1 MLQNSGV
8 RHDFPFPY
16 PVDLSPSGRFRRS
29 LGVEAVEESD
39 ADVDL
44 LGPAVRVLA
53 AMRSPKALKP
63 RTLALIRLRAW
74 HPVKRLRTRPAG
86 MSCGA
91 QGFVSGPCGRTVFLP
106 GPPVLADRDDCAG
119 LTRNDGGVAAA
130 DVTGA
135 VRSHSAAF
143 FALRDLLGQL
153 RQDRTVPCPAVFV
166 LEP

>member
-1 MLQNSGV
+1 MISLSLILLISVQTD
-8 RHDFPFPY
+8 DF
-16 PVDLSPSGRFRRS
+16 GGA

-39 ADVDL
+39 ADADL
-44 LGPAVRVLA
+44 FGLAVRVFA
-53 AMRSPKALKP
+53 TMRSPKALKP
-63 RTLALIRLRAW
+63 RILALIRLRAW
-74 HPVKRLRTRPAG
+74 HPVMCLRTRPAG
-86 MSCGA
+86 VSWGA
-91 QGFVSGPCGRTVFLP
+91 QGFVSGPCGRTVFLA

-153 RQDRTVPCPAVFV
+153 RQDRTVPYPAVFV